1 MIIHS
6 IGMERLKQ
14 PAGRLATVFYR
25 GLNPNKPSALPGS
38 KSSDQESGAVDLDA
52 PPMQSEAAVRGPSVT
67 IEYQSRSLSWKE
79 LNFDVKTKD
88 GEKRLLSNL
97 HGSVYSGQM
106 KALMGVSGAGKTTL
120 LNALAGRSKGTLTGK
135 LELNGQILPKSFNR
149 HMGYVQQQDIH
160 LPTQSVREALQMTAR
175 LRRSQDVSLKEK
187 DAYVEE
193 VIRSL
198 DMESIAD
205 ALIGTPGAGLNLEQ
219 RKKVSIGVEMAPKPD
234 ILFLDEPTSGLDGQS
249 AYSIVRLLR
258 RLADSGQAIICTIHQ
273 PAADL
278 IATFDELYLLTRGG
292 KVVYD
297 GPLGVD
303 CCQAVAHFAPHARP
317 CRQGENPAEYL
328 LEVIGAGTRQD
339 VQTDWVEIWKQSHG
353 DESGNQDMHA
363 SSESNSLAAGETH
376 SSMSLYAAPFHYQM
390 RVLLKR
396 TWLYYWR
403 APEYARAKLW
413 LNAGNALLNGMT
425 YLNSPLTQRGAYNR
439 VFSSFMSLIVGPPL
453 GLQVQPRFVTLRN
466 IFEHR
471 ERESQT
477 YHWMAFSFS
486 AILVELPYAFV
497 TSLVYWLLWYFPV
510 GYFRD
515 SNHAGYSFLMYQL
528 FSVFATSLAQLCAS
542 LMPTVE
548 AALSANGFFFM
559 FCNTFAG
566 TLSPEPVTPAGWS
579 WYYKVSPLF
588 YMNEGVVVDVLHDLP
603 LHCADTEVSVFQPPS
618 ATTCYQ
624 YAASFLQ
631 NATGFL
637 VNPNSTTNCE
647 YCPYKNG
654 QAYVSTFC
662 IFKEH
667 YPLTSNY
674 L

>member
-1 MIIHS
+1 MKNS

-25 GLNPNKPSALPGS
+25 GLNSNKSTHREFS
-38 KSSDQESGAVDLDA
+38 KPSDQESGPIDLDTPTFQA
-52 PPMQSEAAVRGPSVT
+52 DGTTRGRST
-67 IEYQSRSLSWKE
+67 AIEYQSSSLTWTG
-79 LNFDVKTKD
+79 LGFDVKTKE
-88 GEKRLLSNL
+88 GQKRLLDNL
-97 HGSVYSGQM
+97 NGSVYSGQM

-120 LNALAGRSKGTLTGK
+120 LNALAGRSKGILTGT
-135 LELNGQILPKSFNR
+135 LALNGQLLTKSFNR

-175 LRRSQDVSLKEK
+175 LRRSQEVPLEEK

-219 RKKVSIGVEMAPKPD
+219 RKRVSIGVEMAAKPD

-273 PAADL
+273 PAAEL
-278 IATFDELYLLTRGG
+278 ISAFDKLYLLARGG
-292 KVVYD
+292 QVVYD

-303 CCQAVAHFAPHARP
+303 CQQAVAHFASHARP
-317 CRQGENPAEYL
+317 CRERENPAEYF

-339 VQTDWVEIWKQSHG
+339 VQTDWVGIWEQSRG
-353 DESGNQDMHA
+353 QISGSRDAPRTTSFKVESPLNGG
-363 SSESNSLAAGETH
+363 SPFSL
-376 SSMSLYAAPFHYQM
+376 SLHAAPFYYQLL
-390 RVLLKR
+390 VLLKR

-403 APEYARAKLW
+403 EPDYARAKLW

-453 GLQVQPRFVTLRN
+453 GLQVQPRFLTLRN

-471 ERESQT
+471 ERESMA
-477 YHWMAFSFS
+477 YHWLAFSIS

-548 AALSANGFFFM
+548 AALTANGFFFM

-566 TLSPEPVTPAGWS
+566 TLSPEPVTPAGWR

-588 YMNEGVVVDVLHDLP
+588 YMNEGVVADVLHDLP
-603 LHCADTEVSVFQPPS
+603 LHCAESELSVFQPPAS
-618 ATTCYQ
+618 TTCYQ
-624 YAASFLQ
+624 YTASFLQ

-637 VNPNSTTNCE
+637 VNPNSTVNCE

-654 QAYVSTFC
+654 QAYVSPFHLQ
-662 IFKEH
+662 F
-667 YPLTSNY
+667 PLCTY
-674 L
+674 